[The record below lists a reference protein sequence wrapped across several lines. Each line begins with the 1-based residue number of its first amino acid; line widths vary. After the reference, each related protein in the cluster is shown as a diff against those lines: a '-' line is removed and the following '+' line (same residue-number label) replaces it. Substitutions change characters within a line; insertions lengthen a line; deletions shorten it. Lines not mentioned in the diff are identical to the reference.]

1 MRPQILK
8 PGAVAPP
15 LVRGLGYQVRD
26 FIPRSLDF
34 LKQLGFFL
42 FLFLKVN
49 LGSFGGF
56 YGPINNFAKNPGFV
70 H

>member
-34 LKQLGFFL
+34 LKQLGFFFISIFKSQSPEFWGIL
-42 FLFLKVN
+42 WTNKQFC
-49 LGSFGGF
+49 
-56 YGPINNFAKNPGFV
+56 
-70 H
+70 

>member
-15 LVRGLGYQVRD
+15 LVKLSGLPSPG
-26 FIPRSLDF
+26 SLDF
-34 LKQLGFFL
+34 LKQLGFFF